1 MDENKK
7 VVYDIDSYDIVT
19 NALMKLLNM
28 YPALPVGQKFKFCE
42 LGEDKGKAMY
52 PASAPVQSGSP
63 DILGYADCM
72 YRFFIYYKAKFTS
85 ESQRIKA
92 KEFLDKLGLWLSKK
106 EVTINGN
113 TYKLDSY
120 PALTGDREFT
130 GISRETTAILAE
142 SEQDKSELWV
152 ITLVATYNTKV
163 TS

>member
-1 MDENKK
+1 MDSDKK
-7 VVYDIDSYDIVT
+7 VVYDVDSYDIVT
-19 NALMKLLNM
+19 DALMQLLNM
-28 YPALPVGQKFKFCE
+28 YPALPKNQKIKFCE
-42 LGEDKGKAMY
+42 LGVDRGKAMY

-72 YRFFIYYKAKFTS
+72 YRFYVYYKAKFTS
-85 ESQRIKA
+85 EAQRIRA
-92 KEFLDKLGLWLSKK
+92 KEFLDNLGLWLSRK
-106 EVTINGN
+106 EVTINEN